1 MSEDKKHIEDVFR
14 EALQGHETLVSPQVW
29 AGIQSGIAS
38 GAGSISATGN
48 AILGKAAAVIGF
60 SALIT
65 AATISEINHLPS
77 NQASVANDSHQIEM
91 VQTEPAQEKN
101 TTNQTTSTEE
111 PTKTQTVSEPS
122 LIQPT
127 GLSNTPET
135 HKANEAAN
143 NVASASVEVSTNSDL
158 QEINEPVTSRANR
171 SGGNQTQ
178 SVPKDQ
184 ENGGSVDG
192 TELADQTTNNTNT
205 SANEASSNE
214 SNAPTEPQPKTSAY
228 FTHNAEALVTPN
240 GDGFN
245 DFFEVDGSGFET
257 FYIRIFTRMGTVIF
271 ETDNIEFQ
279 WKGLDRFGNSVP
291 DGYYFYEI
299 QAIGV
304 DGLPYTEKNAKGSI
318 TLRRN

>member
-1 MSEDKKHIEDVFR
+1 MSQDKKHIEDVFR
-14 EALQGHETLVSPQVW
+14 EALQGHEAHFGPNVW
-29 AGIQSGIAS
+29 AGIQSGI
-38 GAGSISATGN
+38 GSSVSSSGN

-77 NQASVANDSHQIEM
+77 NQASVENDSHQIEM

-101 TTNQTTSTEE
+101 TTNKTTSAEE
-111 PTKTQTVSEPS
+111 PTTTQRVSEPS
-122 LIQPT
+122 LEQPT

-143 NVASASVEVSTNSDL
+143 NVASASVEAL
-158 QEINEPVTSRANR
+158 NEPALRGIDQPVTSTINR
-171 SGGNQTQ
+171 GKGNQTQ
-178 SVPKDQ
+178 AVPKGQ
-184 ENGGSVDG
+184 ENGGSVEG
-192 TELADQTTNNTNT
+192 TELADQATNNTNT
-205 SANEASSNE
+205 GSNDASSGQNTPP
-214 SNAPTEPQPKTSAY
+214 SEPQPKTSAY

-245 DFFEVDGSGFET
+245 DLFEVEGSGFET
-257 FYIRIFTRMGTVIF
+257 FYIRIFTRMGTVVY
-271 ETDNIEFQ
+271 ETNDIEFQ
-279 WKGLDRFGNSVP
+279 WSGLDKFGNAVP

-299 QAIGV
+299 QATGL
-304 DGLPYTEKNAKGSI
+304 DGIPYTEKNAKGSI